1 MKVKESILREKIIS
15 ALKKILDKGLKK
27 ISFLNVTGVLA
38 VIGLSQAWILTF
50 YYKENFNE
58 WLSWRSNDYSGDH
71 FSIGQ
76 HFFSDYL
83 HLNLDTRDGSVDY
96 PLATYPPFANLVFRV
111 FAYFPYKL
119 SLLLWL
125 VCLAIAMLLPLYY
138 AIHKIESRNKF
149 QSILIFGFLSAPFI
163 AVMDRG
169 NSIGFIIPLIFFF
182 YIASE
187 RNKKILAGFFLGLAI
202 SLKIY
207 PILLIPIIILKKKF
221 IESLSAILFTIAL
234 NVFAALVWSDKS
246 LIETFLHQYESLR
259 ANNAILETGHG
270 LNFSGV
276 QLLVNY
282 FSKVNLK
289 VAEWIYNNIL
299 GVSLVLLVLLLIGS
313 ILSSH
318 QTWFLYGLYSF
329 QLIPSVSWSYTRI
342 WGIIGIAVL
351 TLSSKNF
358 EIKGIWKGERLIWWI
373 ILILNQSILTVLN
386 FWPINILPSFSFLLC
401 YLLIFYNLNKFW
413 IFQVRNLWSRRMN
426 FL

>member
-1 MKVKESILREKIIS
+1 MKTKENILGEKIIPT
-15 ALKKILDKGLKK
+15 LKKALDNGFKN
-27 ISFLNVTGVLA
+27 ISFLNAAGVLT

-50 YYKENFNE
+50 YYQENFNE

-71 FSIGQ
+71 FSVGQ
-76 HFFSDYL
+76 HYFSDYL

-111 FAYFPYKL
+111 FAYFPYKF
-119 SLLLWL
+119 SLALWL
-125 VCLAIAMLLPLYY
+125 VCLVLAMVLPLYY
-138 AIHKIESRNKF
+138 ALQKIKSRNKF
-149 QSILIFGFLSAPFI
+149 QSILIFGVLSAPFI
-163 AVMDRG
+163 AVLDRG
-169 NSIGFIIPLIFFF
+169 NSIGLIIPLVFFF

-187 RNKKILAGFFLGLAI
+187 SQKKIVAGFFLALAI

-221 IESLSAILFTIAL
+221 IESLSAILFAITL
-234 NVFAALVWSDKS
+234 NVFAALVWSNKS
-246 LIETFLHQYESLR
+246 LIATFLHQYESLR
-259 ANNAILETGHG
+259 ANNTIVETGHG

-276 QLLVNY
+276 QLLANY

-289 VAEWIYNNIL
+289 VAEWISINIL
-299 GVSLVLLVLLLIGS
+299 GVSLVLLVLLLVGS

-342 WGIIGIAVL
+342 WGIIGIAIL
-351 TLSSKNF
+351 ILSSKNF
-358 EIKGIWKGERLIWWI
+358 EKKGIWKGERFIWWI
-373 ILILNQSILTVLN
+373 ILILNQSILTILN
-386 FWPINILPSFSFLLC
+386 FWPVNFLPSISFLLC
-401 YLLIFYNLNKFW
+401 YLLVFYNLNKFW
-413 IFQVRNLWSRRMN
+413 IFQVRNLWSGRMK